1 MRISFLLITEQY
13 VSLFLSLMS
22 EMKPTYSFNIHSKN
36 EVTIF
41 EIHFFMSCFT
51 QKWLN
56 IDFWLMRLML
66 LVSSIYVFML
76 YLQMNLFF
84 WKKNRDKRN
93 LKS

>member
-1 MRISFLLITEQY
+1 
-13 VSLFLSLMS
+13 
-22 EMKPTYSFNIHSKN
+22 
-36 EVTIF
+36 
-41 EIHFFMSCFT
+41 MSCFI

-84 WKKNRDKRN
+84 GKKNRDKRN
-93 LKS
+93 LKF

>member
-1 MRISFLLITEQY
+1 MFET
-13 VSLFLSLMS
+13 
-22 EMKPTYSFNIHSKN
+22 KPTYSFNIHSNN

-41 EIHFFMSCFT
+41 EICIFMSCFT

-56 IDFWLMRLML
+56 INFWLMRLML

-84 WKKNRDKRN
+84 GKKIGTKEIENFSEH
-93 LKS
+93 LLMLM

>member
-1 MRISFLLITEQY
+1 
-13 VSLFLSLMS
+13 
-22 EMKPTYSFNIHSKN
+22 MKLQVVIH
-36 EVTIF
+36 V
-41 EIHFFMSCFT
+41 FMSCFI

-84 WKKNRDKRN
+84 GKKIGTKEIENFSEH
-93 LKS
+93 LLMLM

>member
-13 VSLFLSLMS
+13 VFTFFTLMP
-22 EMKPTYSFNIHSKN
+22 ETEPTYSFDIYLKN

-41 EIHFFMSCFT
+41 EIVIRIFMSCFI

-56 IDFWLMRLML
+56 INFWLMRLML

-84 WKKNRDKRN
+84 GKKIGTKEI
-93 LKS
+93 

>member
-1 MRISFLLITEQY
+1 
-13 VSLFLSLMS
+13 MS

-41 EIHFFMSCFT
+41 EIHVFMSCFT
-51 QKWLN
+51 KKWLN
-56 IDFWLMRLML
+56 INFRAMRFML

-84 WKKNRDKRN
+84 WEKKKTGT
-93 LKS
+93 KEI